1 MIKILI
7 VDDEKIERNGIRF
20 LLKQMGVHAEL
31 FEAANGLKALELLE
45 EQRVDLLL
53 TDIKMPFMDGMA
65 LIQNVAP
72 IRDIEQEEWYQKGG
86 FGQNIRWEADA
97 EKKKVFLFRTMP
109 ILEQSGSR
117 GILYLE
123 VSYKELFS
131 GFDEI
136 FHNNYGLC
144 VYDEQ
149 NHRTPSAVKNFF
161 HCIFFARQGKL
172 FPETIKR
179 GD

>member
-86 FGQNIRWEADA
+86 FGQNIHWEADA
-97 EKKKVFLFRTMP
+97 EKKKSVFVPYNADSGAVWQQGHFV
-109 ILEQSGSR
+109 SGS
-117 GILYLE
+117 
-123 VSYKELFS
+123 
-131 GFDEI
+131 
-136 FHNNYGLC
+136 
-144 VYDEQ
+144 
-149 NHRTPSAVKNFF
+149 
-161 HCIFFARQGKL
+161 KL
-172 FPETIKR
+172 
-179 GD
+179 